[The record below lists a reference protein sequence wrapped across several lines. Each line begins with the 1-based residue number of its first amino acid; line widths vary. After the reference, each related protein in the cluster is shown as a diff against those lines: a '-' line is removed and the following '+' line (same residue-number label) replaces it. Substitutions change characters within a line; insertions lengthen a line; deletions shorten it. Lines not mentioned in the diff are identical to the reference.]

1 MNDSLNTLMVSAIE
15 DNWQISSLL
24 WLKSRRLYK
33 IKALMEQKA
42 RNKTPLDERQRQS
55 FHEFMMLYAQ
65 EGGNLKE
72 TLMGLNHALSNDID
86 LHNENSEALLKSLTA
101 LHGLQ
106 RNAIHSLRRLIASS
120 DNILI
125 S

>member
-1 MNDSLNTLMVSAIE
+1 MNDTVNSLMASAIK

-24 WLKSRRLYK
+24 WLRSRRLDK

-42 RNKTPLDERQRQS
+42 RNKTPLNERQRQS
-55 FHEFMMLYAQ
+55 FHEFMMLYAR

-72 TLMGLNHALSNDID
+72 TLMGLNHTLSNDID
-86 LHNENSEALLKSLTA
+86 LHNENTEALLESLTA

-120 DNILI
+120 DNII